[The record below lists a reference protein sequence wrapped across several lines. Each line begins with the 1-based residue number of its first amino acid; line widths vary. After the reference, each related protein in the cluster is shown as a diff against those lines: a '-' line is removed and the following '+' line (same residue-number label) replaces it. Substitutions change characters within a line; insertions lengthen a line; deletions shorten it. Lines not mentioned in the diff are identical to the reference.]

1 MSRTNA
7 VAVCAVLE
15 TELEDVGPFIQT
27 ANILVTEYLASSS
40 LSVALLKEIETYLAA
55 HFVTLRD
62 LRTKQERADGVAFTF
77 QGEWGMGLDSSSY
90 GQTAQILDST
100 GTLATLSDEDRI
112 GFLTKIGSEATNVS
126 ADITP

>member
-1 MSRTNA
+1 MSRTDA

-15 TELEDVGPFIQT
+15 TSLEDVGPFIQT
-27 ANILVTEYLASSS
+27 ANILVTEYLGSSS

-62 LRTKQERADGVAFTF
+62 RMTEDEEADGVSFTF
-77 QGEWGMGLDSSSY
+77 QGEFGKALDSSQY

-100 GTLATLSDEDRI
+100 GTLASLTDEDRVA
-112 GFLTKIGSEATNVS
+112 FLAKAGSEATNTS
-126 ADITP
+126 AQV